1 MGVSSG
7 SAIEE
12 QNEEPLL
19 ITPTSDTVQDTVV
32 NYKGETVNLST
43 ENKYGGWKSASH
55 IIASEVGETI
65 AYYGISSNLITYLT
79 GPPLNQSTVAAATN
93 INTWSGFVWMLPLLG
108 GFLADSYFGRFHT
121 ILFSSLIYIL
131 GLGLLTLSVA
141 LPSLISQHE
150 CIHSSDTTTTE
161 NSCMPVSLQVFFF
174 FSSLYLVAI
183 GKAGF
188 KPCAQAFAADQFDV
202 RNLKECASKSS
213 FFNWWFF
220 GQCVGSSISFLI
232 LTYIQENINWTLGF
246 GIPCIFMAIAL
257 LLFLLGTKSYRFSV
271 KQDKENPLLGILR
284 VFSRAAKNW
293 RTNSSQAA
301 TGGTPHDKIPA
312 GAHHLKFLDKA
323 LIDMPIDQ
331 VHSTEHSI
339 RCSIDQVEDAKVLL
353 RLVPIWIT
361 CLMYAVVISQT
372 TTFFIK
378 QGNTMDRSIGPDIHI
393 PAASL
398 LTVMSLSVIFLIPI
412 YDRIFVPL
420 ARSVTSLPSGITM
433 LQRIGVGMF
442 LSMVTMVVAAVVEK
456 KRLQIALDS
465 GLIDMPK
472 ETIPLS
478 LWWLAPQY
486 LLIGVTEIFTIVGM
500 QEFFYDQVP
509 NGLRSMGIAFYLSI
523 IGIGDFLSGFLIY
536 VIEKV
541 TNASGQS
548 SWFSDNLNRAHLDYF
563 YWLLV
568 GLSAANLI
576 AYLYFSKSHLYN
588 KL

>member
-19 ITPTSDTVQDTVV
+19 ITTPGDTVDEMIV
-32 NYKGETVNLST
+32 NYRGEKVNLST

-55 IIASEVGETI
+55 IIICEVGETI
-65 AYYGISSNLITYLT
+65 AYYGILSNLITYLI

-121 ILFSSLIYIL
+121 IFFSSLIYIL

-141 LPSLISQHE
+141 LPSLISQPE
-150 CIHSSDTTTTE
+150 CIHSSDTTTTG
-161 NSCMPVSLQVFFF
+161 NS
-174 FSSLYLVAI
+174 Y
-183 GKAGF
+183 
-188 KPCAQAFAADQFDV
+188 QFDV
-202 RNLKECASKSS
+202 RNQKECASKSS

-232 LTYIQENINWTLGF
+232 LTYVQENINWTLGF
-246 GIPCIFMAIAL
+246 GIPCIFMVIAL
-257 LLFLLGTKSYRFSV
+257 VVFLLGTKSYRFSV
-271 KQDKENPLLGILR
+271 KQNKENPLLGILR

-293 RTNSSQAA
+293 RTNSSLAA

-323 LIDMPIDQ
+323 LIYMPIDQ
-331 VHSTEHSI
+331 VSSTENSI
-339 RCSIDQVEDAKVLL
+339 RCNIDQVEDAKVLL
-353 RLVPIWIT
+353 RLIPIWIT

-398 LTVMSLSVIFLIPI
+398 LTVMSLSVILLIPI

-420 ARSVTSLPSGITM
+420 ARSLTSLPSGITM

-456 KRLQIALDS
+456 KRLRIALDF
-465 GLIDMPK
+465 GLVDMPK

-486 LLIGVTEIFTIVGM
+486 LLIGVTEIYTIVGM

-523 IGIGDFLSGFLIY
+523 IGIGDFLSGFLIF

-576 AYLYFSKSHLYN
+576 AYLYFSKSYLYN
-588 KL
+588 RL

>member
-1 MGVSSG
+1 MGVSG
-7 SAIEE
+7 SAIKV

-19 ITPTSDTVQDTVV
+19 ITPPSDTVDDMVV
-32 NYKGETVNLST
+32 NYRGEKVNLSI

-55 IIASEVGETI
+55 IIVCEVGETI

-79 GPPLNQSTVAAATN
+79 GPPLNESTVVAATN

-108 GFLADSYFGRFHT
+108 GFLADSYFGRFRT
-121 ILFSSLIYIL
+121 IVISSLIYIL

-141 LPSLISQHE
+141 LPSLISPHE
-150 CIHSSDTTTTE
+150 CIHNSDTKTIE
-161 NSCMPVSLQVFFF
+161 NSCMPVSLQVIFF

-188 KPCAQAFAADQFDV
+188 KPCAQAFGADQFDV
-202 RNLKECASKSS
+202 RNPKECASKSS

-232 LTYIQENINWTLGF
+232 LTYIQENINWGLGF
-246 GIPCIFMAIAL
+246 GIPCIFMVIAL
-257 LLFLLGTKSYRFSV
+257 LVFLLGTKSYRFSV

-293 RTNSSQAA
+293 RTNSSLDA
-301 TGGTPHDKIPA
+301 TAETPNDKIRA

-323 LIDMPIDQ
+323 LIDIPVDQ
-331 VHSTEHSI
+331 VSSTEYGI
-339 RCSIDQVEDAKVLL
+339 RCSTDQVEDAKVIL

-378 QGNTMDRSIGPDIHI
+378 QGNTMDRSIGPDVHI

-420 ARSVTSLPSGITM
+420 ARSLTGKPSGITM

-442 LSMVTMVVAAVVEK
+442 LSMITMVVAAVVEK
-456 KRLQIALDS
+456 KRLQLALDF

-472 ETIPLS
+472 ETIPIS

-486 LLIGVTEIFTIVGM
+486 LLVGVTEIFTIVGM

-509 NGLRSMGIAFYLSI
+509 DGLRSMGIAFYLSI
-523 IGIGDFLSGFLIY
+523 IGIGDFISGFLIY
-536 VIEKV
+536 IIEKF

-568 GLSAANLI
+568 GLSAINLI
-576 AYLYFSKSHLYN
+576 AYLYFSKSYLYN
-588 KL
+588 RL

>member
-1 MGVSSG
+1 MGVSG

-12 QNEEPLL
+12 QINEPLL
-19 ITPTSDTVQDTVV
+19 ITTPSDTVDDIVV
-32 NYKGETVNLST
+32 NYRGEKVNLST

-55 IIASEVGETI
+55 IIICEVGETI

-79 GPPLNQSTVAAATN
+79 GPPLDQSTVAAATN
-93 INTWSGFVWMLPLLG
+93 VNTWSGFVWMLPLLG

-141 LPSLISQHE
+141 LPSLISPHE
-150 CIHSSDTTTTE
+150 CIHSCDTKSTE
-161 NSCMPVSLQVFFF
+161 KSCMPVSLQIIFF
-174 FSSLYLVAI
+174 FSSLYLIAI

-188 KPCAQAFAADQFDV
+188 KPCAQAFGADQFDV
-202 RNLKECASKSS
+202 RNPKECASKSS

-232 LTYIQENINWTLGF
+232 LTYVQENINWTLGF
-246 GIPCIFMAIAL
+246 GIPCIFMAVAL
-257 LLFLLGTKSYRFSV
+257 LVFLLGTKSYRFSV
-271 KQDKENPLLGILR
+271 KQDKETQLLGILR

-293 RTNSSQAA
+293 RTNSSVAA
-301 TGGTPHDKIPA
+301 TGEMPNDKIRA
-312 GAHHLKFLDKA
+312 GAHDLKFLDKA
-323 LIDMPIDQ
+323 LIDMPVDQ
-331 VHSTEHSI
+331 VSSTEHSI
-339 RCSIDQVEDAKVLL
+339 RCSIDQVEDAKVIL

-378 QGNTMDRSIGPDIHI
+378 QGNTMDRSIGLDIYI

-398 LTVMSLSVIFLIPI
+398 LTVMSLSVCLLIPI
-412 YDRIFVPL
+412 YDRFFVPL
-420 ARSVTSLPSGITM
+420 ARSLTSLPSGITM

-509 NGLRSMGIAFYLSI
+509 DGLRSMGIAFYLSI

-541 TNASGQS
+541 TNARGQS

-568 GLSAANLI
+568 GLSATNLT
-576 AYLYFSKSHLYN
+576 AYLYFSKSYLYN
-588 KL
+588 RR